1 MMRGIILKDSVS
13 KESTHNA
20 VQKVGERKGE
30 ECSSNSFGPD
40 PTAETAKGGGGEGE
54 KDGRGSERSENN
66 GNNKNNKTDNN
77 DKNNIN
83 NSICSSSSS
92 SSSSSDKNT
101 CDCANN
107 NDDDDNRE
115 EGGDDGLIMFSLSPG
130 DRDLAPL
137 RESIAPHKIVNR
149 KRGDQEARIELYG
162 AWQTVPYE
170 VIICDHRP
178 GVLKFSYA
186 QYCKLILIFI
196 SIFTIYKCCNI
207 LKHFLVYRPIEHK
220 IS

>member
-1 MMRGIILKDSVS
+1 MNSSGGKRNK
-13 KESTHNA
+13 HNA

-40 PTAETAKGGGGEGE
+40 PTAEAAKGGGGGEGE

-66 GNNKNNKTDNN
+66 GNNRNNKTDNN

-83 NSICSSSSS
+83 NSICSSNN

-162 AWQTVPYE
+162 AWQTVPYD

-178 GVLKFSYA
+178 GVL
-186 QYCKLILIFI
+186 
-196 SIFTIYKCCNI
+196 
-207 LKHFLVYRPIEHK
+207 
-220 IS
+220 